1 VGPNGR
7 YGLTRQHS
15 AREAV
20 VRLPRAANHISQP
33 PYSKNKLGFDFRVIR
48 AAEFG
53 PGETRQL
60 ADMRRSGT
68 VEATAGGA
76 DVRAVSTKM
85 ANTLAASARPQ
96 KTYNPVNPSRV
107 REVDAIRREGRAKL
121 RENKTR

>member
-1 VGPNGR
+1 LID
-7 YGLTRQHS
+7 GLYSNLEEDQGLRS
-15 AREAV
+15 
-20 VRLPRAANHISQP
+20 LPRAANHISQP

>member
-1 VGPNGR
+1 MSD
-7 YGLTRQHS
+7 GLYSNLEEDQGLRS
-15 AREAV
+15 
-20 VRLPRAANHISQP
+20 LPRAANHISQP
-33 PYSKNKLGFDFRVIR
+33 SYSKNKLGFDFRVIR